1 MKTILIIE
9 DDEKIALALTVR
21 LKSHGYTTWLAGD
34 GIMAIA
40 VAVRERPDLILMDI
54 ALPGANGFTLVEQ
67 LRELPETRE
76 TPVILTTAS
85 QDPELRKKAFALG
98 TSGLLRKPFDA
109 EELASTIQKVFGR
122 PDKGDSSTSCRAG
135 DGSTGSKPQTA
146 KRILIVE
153 DDQKIAM
160 SLALRMKAAGL
171 EATVANDAL
180 SGIRSAV
187 SCRPDLVLLDISLPA
202 GNGFSVAEGIQTN
215 IPIPTPII
223 FLTAS
228 KLPQLRSRAFKLGAA
243 GFFEKPYDPEILL
256 AAVKRAL
263 ALADRTSACVRT

>member
-21 LKSHGYTTWLAGD
+21 LKSHGYTTWVASD
-34 GIMAIA
+34 GIMATA
-40 VAVRERPDLILMDI
+40 AAVRQRPDLILMDI
-54 ALPGANGFTLVEQ
+54 ALPGTNGFTLVEQ
-67 LRELPETRE
+67 LRELSETRE

-85 QDPELRKKAFALG
+85 QDPELRKKALALG
-98 TSGLLRKPFDA
+98 TSGLVRKPFDA
-109 EELASTIQKVFGR
+109 EELASTIQKIFGR
-122 PDKGDSSTSCRAG
+122 PDNRDSSTASRPG
-135 DGSTGSKPQTA
+135 DRSTGSKPQRA
-146 KRILIVE
+146 KKILIVE

-160 SLALRMKAAGL
+160 GLVLRMKAAGL
-171 EATVANDAL
+171 EPTVANDAL
-180 SGIRSAV
+180 AGIRSAV

-202 GNGFSVAEGIQTN
+202 GNGFRVAEGIQTN

-228 KLPQLRSRAFKLGAA
+228 KLPGLRRRAFQLGAA
-243 GFFEKPYDPEILL
+243 GFFEKPYDPETLL

-263 ALADRTSACVRT
+263 AQAESNYACVRT